1 MLDAATL
8 RVIGAEKQPPD
19 ARKRN
24 RLGTHGAWLQCDIQ
38 IAVGKPCFRQFP
50 RRHPDRQQLRMRG
63 WIMVL
68 LDTVPRH
75 GDDPRRPPINNH
87 GAHGHVPGR
96 RRLPGRDEGLL
107 HIPCIFHG
115 ADGARES
122 TKLQRCANSAP
133 NDNDARTQVNC
144 GGARAP
150 RRVRGMTKPVIGIT
164 LDSEEPGSY
173 SNMPWYALRQ
183 NYADA
188 VVEAGGIP
196 LPLPHEPDQAED
208 YLDIIDGLV
217 ITGGAFDV
225 DPSIFGA
232 GERHPTVVT
241 KDRRTAFELAT
252 TRGALDRD
260 MPLLGIC
267 GGQQLLHVALG
278 GTLIQHIPDEVPDA
292 LAHEQPNP
300 RDEPG
305 HSVSVLPGT
314 LLHRIV
320 HADSLDVNSAHHQA
334 AKDASDRIIINAVA
348 PDGVIEGIEAIDKR
362 FCLGVQ
368 WHPEYKV
375 SAGDG
380 AIFQAFIDACGH

>member
-1 MLDAATL
+1 
-8 RVIGAEKQPPD
+8 
-19 ARKRN
+19 
-24 RLGTHGAWLQCDIQ
+24 
-38 IAVGKPCFRQFP
+38 
-50 RRHPDRQQLRMRG
+50 
-63 WIMVL
+63 
-68 LDTVPRH
+68 
-75 GDDPRRPPINNH
+75 
-87 GAHGHVPGR
+87 
-96 RRLPGRDEGLL
+96 
-107 HIPCIFHG
+107 
-115 ADGARES
+115 
-122 TKLQRCANSAP
+122 
-133 NDNDARTQVNC
+133 
-144 GGARAP
+144 
-150 RRVRGMTKPVIGIT
+150 MTKPVIGIT
-164 LDSEEPGSY
+164 LDSEDPGTY

-188 VVEAGGIP
+188 VVEAGGVP
-196 LPLPHEPDQAED
+196 LALPHEPEQAND

-241 KDRRTAFELAT
+241 KDRRTAFELAA
-252 TRGALDRD
+252 TRGAVERD

-278 GTLIQHIPDEVPDA
+278 GTLIQHIPDEVPEA

-305 HSVSVLPGT
+305 HSISVLPDT

-320 HADSLDVNSAHHQA
+320 GADSLDVNSAHHQA
-334 AKDASDRIIINAVA
+334 AKDTSDEMIINAVA
-348 PDGVIEGIEAIDKR
+348 PDGVIEGIEAIGKR

-380 AIFQAFIDACGH
+380 AIFQAFIDACDP

>member
-1 MLDAATL
+1 
-8 RVIGAEKQPPD
+8 
-19 ARKRN
+19 
-24 RLGTHGAWLQCDIQ
+24 
-38 IAVGKPCFRQFP
+38 
-50 RRHPDRQQLRMRG
+50 
-63 WIMVL
+63 
-68 LDTVPRH
+68 
-75 GDDPRRPPINNH
+75 
-87 GAHGHVPGR
+87 
-96 RRLPGRDEGLL
+96 
-107 HIPCIFHG
+107 
-115 ADGARES
+115 
-122 TKLQRCANSAP
+122 
-133 NDNDARTQVNC
+133 
-144 GGARAP
+144 
-150 RRVRGMTKPVIGIT
+150 MTKPVIGIT

-232 GERHPTVVT
+232 GERHPSVVT

-252 TRGALDRD
+252 TRGALARD

-320 HADSLDVNSAHHQA
+320 GMDALDVNSAHHQA
-334 AKDASDRIIINAVA
+334 AKDASDQLIINAVA
-348 PDGVIEGIEAIDKR
+348 PDGVIEGIEAIGKR

-380 AIFQAFIDACGH
+380 AIFQAFIGACGH